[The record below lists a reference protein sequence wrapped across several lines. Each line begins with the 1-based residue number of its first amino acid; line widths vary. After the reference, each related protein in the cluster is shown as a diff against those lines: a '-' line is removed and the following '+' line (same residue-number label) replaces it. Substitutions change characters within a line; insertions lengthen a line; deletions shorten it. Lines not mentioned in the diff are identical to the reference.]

1 MENTNTAA
9 VQTKTILSAVDQSL
23 TWYDPTAITQELVDA
38 YQLTLTFSQAA
49 ARAVNSDPASEE
61 YFTAMTTELAKLGW
75 NITSAGKTHYDQI
88 ANKIS
93 PASIVKSITDPYL
106 DKQGQDELAGVL
118 DVIKTPDT
126 SVTGFVDF
134 FWKKASVN
142 ANKSNMAIGKLESY
156 LNSPK
161 ITLLYYAFDY
171 HADSARSLFVE
182 VSNAKLVENINHL
195 TMSLDMALYKT
206 YEQTL
211 KDKLTGKE
219 KEHIKDV
226 KIDL

>member
-1 MENTNTAA
+1 MSNTNTAA
-9 VQTKTILSAVDQSL
+9 VQTKTTLSAVDQSL
-23 TWYDPTAITQELVDA
+23 TWFDPKAITQELVDA
-38 YQLTLTFSQAA
+38 YQLTLTFAQAA
-49 ARAVNSDPASEE
+49 ARAVNSDPATEE
-61 YFTAMTTELAKLGW
+61 YFKAMTTELARLGW
-75 NITSAGKTHYDQI
+75 NITNSGKTHYEQT

-106 DKQGQDELAGVL
+106 DAEGQKQLAGVL
-118 DVIKTPDT
+118 DVIKQPDM

-142 ANKSNMAIGKLESY
+142 ADKSNMAIGKLESY

-161 ITLLYYAFDY
+161 ITLLYYTFNY
-171 HADSARSLFVE
+171 HADAARSLFVE
-182 VSNAKLVENINHL
+182 IDNAHLVNNIYNL

-206 YEQTL
+206 FEQTL
-211 KDKLTGKE
+211 KDKLAGKE